1 MENKVYEVVAKTFS
15 ITKESINA
23 KTGPSDILS
32 WDSLGH
38 MTLVSSIEKEFGIE
52 FEFEEMFEIVS
63 VQSIINIL
71 NRKIEDK

>member
-38 MTLVSSIEKEFGIE
+38 MTLVSSF
-52 FEFEEMFEIVS
+52 
-63 VQSIINIL
+63 
-71 NRKIEDK
+71 